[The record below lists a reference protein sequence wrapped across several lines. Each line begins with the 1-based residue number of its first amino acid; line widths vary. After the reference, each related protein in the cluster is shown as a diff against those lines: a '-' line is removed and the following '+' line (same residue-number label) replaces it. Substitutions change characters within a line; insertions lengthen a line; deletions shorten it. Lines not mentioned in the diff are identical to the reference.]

1 MELVTLAGTGGRS
14 AVAILNAIPPRGNRH
29 EQATRAIERLGLE
42 VCPQSLGQRAAY
54 GDAAAMGLAA
64 LEYEPKGKAAAEIA
78 GVYEYISQLLDKS
91 ENQRAA
97 S

>member
-1 MELVTLAGTGGRS
+1 MELVTLAGTGRS
-14 AVAILNAIPPRGNRH
+14 AVAILNAIPPRGKRH

-78 GVYEYISQLLDKS
+78 GIYEYISLLLES